1 MKVEKNNVVALTY
14 ELNVDGQIADK
25 ATEDRP
31 LEYIHGTHMLLPK
44 FENEVEGK
52 EPGEAFAFTL
62 TPEEGYGPVNEE
74 MVIDLPKMAFAIDGK
89 VQEELLKPG
98 RVIPMINQEG
108 GVLQGTVRTVKE
120 DAVTM
125 DFNHPMAGK
134 TLHFTGTVVSVR
146 TASEKELQE
155 GLHGEYLPPKEKKCC
170 HKGEGHGHGDGECCH
185 KGEGHGHGDGECCHK
200 GEGHGD
206 GECCHKDEK

>member
-1 MKVEKNNVVALTY
+1 MKVDKNKVVALTY
-14 ELNVDGQIADK
+14 ELNVEGKIADK

-44 FENEVEGK
+44 FESEVEGK
-52 EPGEAFAFTL
+52 APGEAFAFTL
-62 TPEEGYGPVNEE
+62 TPEEGYGTVNEA

-89 VQEELLKPG
+89 IQEELLREG
-98 RVIPMINQEG
+98 QVIPMINQAG
-108 GVLQGTVRTVKE
+108 AVVQGTVRAVKA

-146 TASEKELQE
+146 EASEKELAE
-155 GLHGEYLPPKEKKCC
+155 GLHGEYLPPEEKKCCKKHGDGACC
-170 HKGEGHGHGDGECCH
+170 HKGEGHGEGHCCH
-185 KGEGHGHGDGECCHK
+185 EES
-200 GEGHGD
+200 
-206 GECCHKDEK
+206 